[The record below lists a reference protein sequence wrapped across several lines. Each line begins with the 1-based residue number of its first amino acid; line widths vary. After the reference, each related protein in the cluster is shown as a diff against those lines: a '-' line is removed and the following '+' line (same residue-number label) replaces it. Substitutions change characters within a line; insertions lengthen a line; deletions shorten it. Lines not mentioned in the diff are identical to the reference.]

1 MLAVL
6 ACICWLNWLV
16 VFYRFVLG
24 LFKRIRDDVV
34 FPSISF
40 DLLSAFPLFMLI
52 ELPALPRIRL
62 LFEIV
67 DILLDVCSSTTES
80 IAFLLGTVLKLHDVT
95 EEVGVVVFIDWF
107 LAFFRT
113 CASRISRFRIFIWDY
128 SSRFWV
134 FRFEF
139 SFWRSD
145 IVFMCLRELSIL
157 FRVYSHSEFLFCIVE
172 KIVAIIA
179 WI

>member
-16 VFYRFVLG
+16 VFYRLALG
-24 LFKRIRDDVV
+24 LFNKIRDVV

-95 EEVGVVVFIDWF
+95 EEVGVVVFIDWL

-113 CASRISRFRIFIWDY
+113 CASRISRFRIFI
-128 SSRFWV
+128 
-134 FRFEF
+134 
-139 SFWRSD
+139 
-145 IVFMCLRELSIL
+145 
-157 FRVYSHSEFLFCIVE
+157 
-172 KIVAIIA
+172 
-179 WI
+179 